1 MGVFR
6 PAYDYL
12 VIGSGSAGA
21 VIASRLAEGGSHS
34 VLLLEAGPSDRHYSI
49 QMPAALGLP
58 LGNDRFNWFYHTDP
72 EPHLGGRK
80 VYEARGR
87 VLGGSSS
94 INGLNWVRG
103 NPLDYDNWAAS
114 GLAGWS
120 YADCLPYFK
129 KAETFAPGA
138 NQYRGGQGPMRIER
152 CPAENPLY
160 QAFLAAGQEFGM
172 PLIDDHNAFRQE
184 GVHITQRNVHNG
196 VRWNTAE
203 AYLRRL
209 RHGGNLQIQTG
220 ARVLRVK
227 LDGRRAIG
235 VDVDHMGETHAIS
248 ADREVIL
255 CAGALNS
262 PQLLMLSGIGPKP
275 DLDRLGIGVA
285 RDLPGVGQGLKDHV
299 AAPVQYRASKDVSL
313 AAKLTPAGRVM
324 LGMQWLLFKSGLGA
338 SNFFEVGAFIRA
350 RESDRIASFQIEFVP
365 MLGEIQHGSVK
376 IENGFQYYLS
386 LMRPT
391 STGRVWLQ
399 SADPSAAPKFVF
411 NYLET
416 EDDAAL
422 AVAAVKTI
430 RAIVA
435 QKAWDECRSVETTPG
450 PGVETDAEIL
460 TWLRTAAGTNYHP
473 CCTCQMGTHDLSVVD
488 AHAKVHEFE
497 NLRVVDA
504 SIMPAIVTGNLNAP
518 VIMMAE
524 KLADDILGKPP
535 LRPDPQ
541 PYYLPRA

>member
-138 NQYRGGQGPMRIER
+138 NQYRGGQGPMRVER

-209 RHGGNLQIQTG
+209 RHGGNLQIQTA
-220 ARVLRVK
+220 ARVLRIK
-227 LDGRRAIG
+227 LDGRRTIG

-255 CAGALNS
+255 CAGGR
-262 PQLLMLSGIGPKP
+262 Q
-275 DLDRLGIGVA
+275 VA
-285 RDLPGVGQGLKDHV
+285 RHTRIWQREQIAFDPIHYLALLERKPGALDSARPLSEWKLPECF
-299 AAPVQYRASKDVSL
+299 A
-313 AAKLTPAGRVM
+313 
-324 LGMQWLLFKSGLGA
+324 LLRRRL
-338 SNFFEVGAFIRA
+338 
-350 RESDRIASFQIEFVP
+350 ESDRSGDGTKDYI
-365 MLGEIQHGSVK
+365 
-376 IENGFQYYLS
+376 
-386 LMRPT
+386 
-391 STGRVWLQ
+391 RVLRL
-399 SADPSAAPKFVF
+399 
-411 NYLET
+411 LET
-416 EDDAAL
+416 HSIAKL
-422 AVAAVKTI
+422 A
-430 RAIVA
+430 RAIDETLSRGATNRDLIAQWLMPRENYRVSLFSLDGHPHLRGVRVA
-435 QKAWDECRSVETTPG
+435 PPD
-450 PGVETDAEIL
+450 
-460 TWLRTAAGTNYHP
+460 
-473 CCTCQMGTHDLSVVD
+473 
-488 AHAKVHEFE
+488 
-497 NLRVVDA
+497 
-504 SIMPAIVTGNLNAP
+504 LNAYRDL
-518 VIMMAE
+518 IHIDGGA
-524 KLADDILGKPP
+524 
-535 LRPDPQ
+535 Q
-541 PYYLPRA
+541 